1 MEKIQ
6 SAIAKARAERRAKGG
21 ESTSAR
27 FVHRAYAG
35 ESREDT
41 AWDAIPLITPS
52 MKRLRAQRIVTLDR
66 GRDAVHF
73 DKLRTRMMQQ
83 MQANNWRRVAITS
96 PTMHSGKTT
105 IALNLAFSLSR
116 QVRSRVILSEMDLRK
131 PSLRQILRV
140 ETERDFAEVIN
151 GNAFFED
158 NAIRVRQNLVVGM
171 LQSPLSHPAER
182 LQDARRSET
191 LDAIEEKYDPTVMM
205 FDMPP
210 FQVSDDV
217 MAFADKVDC
226 MMIVAAAERTKMS
239 ELDACEREVSNVSNV
254 LGVVLNKCRYEAE
267 DNAFEYYG

>member
-1 MEKIQ
+1 
-6 SAIAKARAERRAKGG
+6 
-21 ESTSAR
+21 
-27 FVHRAYAG
+27 V
-35 ESREDT
+35 
-41 AWDAIPLITPS
+41 
-52 MKRLRAQRIVTLDR
+52 V
-66 GRDAVHF
+66 
-73 DKLRTRMMQQ
+73 
-83 MQANNWRRVAITS
+83 RV
-96 PTMHSGKTT
+96 
-105 IALNLAFSLSR
+105 
-116 QVRSRVILSEMDLRK
+116 
-131 PSLRQILRV
+131 
-140 ETERDFAEVIN
+140 
-151 GNAFFED
+151 
-158 NAIRVRQNLVVGM
+158 

-182 LQDARRSET
+182 LQDARLSET